1 MKPGDS
7 KGLFAYTPMLHA
19 RMFKETAKY
28 RDQHFQPRRSGLP
41 SLPDTTQP
49 PRDADYLD
57 GRRGIDRPLTV
68 QFCAN
73 DPDELLEAAKY
84 VQPYCDA
91 VDLNLGCPQGIA
103 RKGKYGAFLQE
114 DWDLVYKL
122 INTLHTN
129 LDVPVTAKIRI
140 LETKEKT
147 LEYAKTILSA
157 GASILSVHGR
167 QRDQKGHNTGLAD
180 WSVIRYLRKHLPP
193 ETVLFANGNVLR
205 HEDIARCLAE
215 TGADGV
221 MSAEGNLH
229 DPTIFAAPPPPDS
242 SDRLYWRG
250 RNGKGGY
257 RIDAVFRRY
266 LSIIYKHVLEAP
278 EPARAPLFLPSD
290 STPQAD
296 LEPSDSQDCG
306 PDLQPPPKR
315 QKRDKQ
321 SRPTSPNLGAMQAH
335 LFSLMRPLITVHTE
349 VRDALARSRGGDVDA
364 FENVL
369 ALTERAVKKG
379 LLEYEAQPEKYED
392 VEEGGQ
398 EIGAGTDT
406 EDTTDHESSL
416 RAVRACKRPW
426 WVCQP
431 YVRPLPKEAVEKG
444 SIQIGK
450 KEKRRLEM
458 EAAREKS
465 DQVTRDEGLND
476 GEKVDLRDGMK
487 REDVGAQAK
496 VCG

>member
-1 MKPGDS
+1 
-7 KGLFAYTPMLHA
+7 MLHA

-28 RDQHFQPRRSGLP
+28 RDHHFQPRRC
-41 SLPDTTQP
+41 SLTSLSNGGQS
-49 PRDADYLD
+49 PRDSAYLD
-57 GRRGIDRPLTV
+57 GRRDVDRPLTV

-73 DPDELLEAAKY
+73 DPHELLEAAKY

-91 VDLNLGCPQGIA
+91 IDLNLGCPQGIA
-103 RKGKYGAFLQE
+103 RRGKYGAFLQE

-157 GASILSVHGR
+157 GASILTVHGR

-180 WSVIRYLRKHLPP
+180 WSVVRYLRENLPA
-193 ETVLFANGNVLR
+193 ETVLFANGNILR

-215 TGADGV
+215 TGADGI

-229 DPTIFAAPPPPDS
+229 DPTIFSPPPPPNP

-266 LSIIYKHVLEAP
+266 MSIIYEYVLETP
-278 EPARAPLFLPSD
+278 EPIRLPLFLPLDPIPTAESK
-290 STPQAD
+290 
-296 LEPSDSQDCG
+296 PSDSREHT
-306 PDLQPPPKR
+306 PDLQRPQKR

-321 SRPTSPNLGAMQAH
+321 PRTTSPNLAAMQAH
-335 LFSLMRPLITVHTE
+335 LFSLLRPLITVHID
-349 VRDALARSRGGDVDA
+349 VRDALGRSRAGDMDA

-392 VEEGGQ
+392 GEDDAES
-398 EIGAGTDT
+398 GAGTQGK
-406 EDTTDHESSL
+406 EDITDHESSL

-444 SIQIGK
+444 SLTIGK
-450 KEKRRLEM
+450 KEKRRLEI
-458 EAAREKS
+458 ETVREKEEKAKA
-465 DQVTRDEGLND
+465 DKGLS
-476 GEKVDLRDGMK
+476 EREELDLRDGMK
-487 REDVGAQAK
+487 EEDIPAQTM